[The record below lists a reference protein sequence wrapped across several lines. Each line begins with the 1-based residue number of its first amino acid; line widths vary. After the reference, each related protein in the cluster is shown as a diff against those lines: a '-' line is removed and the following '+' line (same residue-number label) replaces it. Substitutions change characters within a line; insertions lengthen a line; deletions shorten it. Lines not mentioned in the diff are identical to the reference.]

1 MHFLDS
7 KLKMKKK
14 MILKK
19 RISEEGEGEEVAE
32 VAEEEAPKNPI
43 KMKLK
48 TLKEWISVII
58 SIIDIS
64 LFFRTKKEN
73 RRNTK
78 NIESKMIK
86 KETEG
91 VIEVEEEEE
100 EGEEEAIEE
109 EEIIKLKQRMKNG
122 KIKKMKTFKKITQ
135 QIKHSNKQKA
145 FKIN

>member
-1 MHFLDS
+1 MDS

-32 VAEEEAPKNPI
+32 VAEEEAPKNLI

>member
-1 MHFLDS
+1 MDS

-19 RISEEGEGEEVAE
+19 RILEEGEGEEVAE

-100 EGEEEAIEE
+100 EVEEEAIEE

>member
-1 MHFLDS
+1 MDS

-19 RISEEGEGEEVAE
+19 RISEEGEGEEEAE
-32 VAEEEAPKNPI
+32 VAEEEAPKNLI

-100 EGEEEAIEE
+100 EREEEAIEE

>member
-1 MHFLDS
+1 MDF

-19 RISEEGEGEEVAE
+19 RISEEGEGEEEAE
-32 VAEEEAPKNPI
+32 VAEEEVPKSPI

-73 RRNTK
+73 RRSTK
-78 NIESKMIK
+78 NIEIKMIK

-91 VIEVEEEEE
+91 IIEAEEEEE
-100 EGEEEAIEE
+100 GGEEEAIEE
-109 EEIIKLKQRMKNG
+109 VEIVKLKQRMKNG

-135 QIKHSNKQKA
+135 QIKHSNKQKV

>member
-1 MHFLDS
+1 MDF

-19 RISEEGEGEEVAE
+19 RISEEGEGEEEAE
-32 VAEEEAPKNPI
+32 VAEEEVPKSPI

-73 RRNTK
+73 RRSTK

-91 VIEVEEEEE
+91 IIEVEEEEE
-100 EGEEEAIEE
+100 GGEEEAIEE
-109 EEIIKLKQRMKNG
+109 EEIVKLKQRMKNG

>member
-1 MHFLDS
+1 MDF

-14 MILKK
+14 MILKRK
-19 RISEEGEGEEVAE
+19 ISEEGEGEEEAE
-32 VAEEEAPKNPI
+32 VTEEEVPKNPI
-43 KMKLK
+43 KKKLK

-78 NIESKMIK
+78 NIEIKMIK

-91 VIEVEEEEE
+91 IIEVEEEEE
-100 EGEEEAIEE
+100 VGEE
-109 EEIIKLKQRMKNG
+109 
-122 KIKKMKTFKKITQ
+122 
-135 QIKHSNKQKA
+135 
-145 FKIN
+145 

>member
-1 MHFLDS
+1 MDS

>member
-1 MHFLDS
+1 MDS

-19 RISEEGEGEEVAE
+19 RILEEGEGEEVAE

>member
-1 MHFLDS
+1 LDF

-19 RISEEGEGEEVAE
+19 RISEEGEGEEEAE
-32 VAEEEAPKNPI
+32 VAEEEVPKSPI

-73 RRNTK
+73 RRSTK
-78 NIESKMIK
+78 NIEIKMIK

-91 VIEVEEEEE
+91 IIEAEEEEE
-100 EGEEEAIEE
+100 GGEEEAIEE
-109 EEIIKLKQRMKNG
+109 VEIVKLKQRMKNG

-135 QIKHSNKQKA
+135 QIKHSNKQKV

>member
-1 MHFLDS
+1 MDF

-19 RISEEGEGEEVAE
+19 RISEEGEGEEEAE
-32 VAEEEAPKNPI
+32 VAEEEVPKSPI

-73 RRNTK
+73 RRSTK
-78 NIESKMIK
+78 NIEIKMIK

-91 VIEVEEEEE
+91 IIEAEEEEE
-100 EGEEEAIEE
+100 GGEEEAIEE
-109 EEIIKLKQRMKNG
+109 EEIVKLKQRMKNG

-135 QIKHSNKQKA
+135 QIKHSNKQKV

>member
-1 MHFLDS
+1 
-7 KLKMKKK
+7 

-19 RISEEGEGEEVAE
+19 RISEEGEGEEEAE
-32 VAEEEAPKNPI
+32 VAEEEAPKNLI

-58 SIIDIS
+58 SIIDIN

>member
-1 MHFLDS
+1 
-7 KLKMKKK
+7 
-14 MILKK
+14 
-19 RISEEGEGEEVAE
+19 
-32 VAEEEAPKNPI
+32 
-43 KMKLK
+43 
-48 TLKEWISVII
+48 
-58 SIIDIS
+58 
-64 LFFRTKKEN
+64 
-73 RRNTK
+73 
-78 NIESKMIK
+78 MIK